1 MASLLIVGADHLG
14 NITEKLTDYGFD
26 DVQHITGRKT
36 QSVKKAISEDTDLIL
51 VLTDYVNHN
60 LSKVIKQKA
69 KEQSL
74 PICFAKRSWCSI
86 QQVICEHREECM
98 AAQSCMK
105 FQSRSS

>member
-1 MASLLIVGADHLG
+1 MPSLLIIGADHLG
-14 NITEKLTDYGFD
+14 TIADKLSDFGFD
-26 DVQHITGRKT
+26 QIHHITGRKCQT
-36 QSVKKAISEDTDLIL
+36 VRRKGIPENIDLVL

-86 QQVICEHREECM
+86 CQVLEENKQGC
-98 AAQSCMK
+98 
-105 FQSRSS
+105 